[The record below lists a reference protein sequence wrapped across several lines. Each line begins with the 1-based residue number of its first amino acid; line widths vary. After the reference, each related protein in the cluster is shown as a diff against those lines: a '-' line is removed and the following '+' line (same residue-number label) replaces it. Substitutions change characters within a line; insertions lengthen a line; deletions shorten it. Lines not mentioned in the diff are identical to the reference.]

1 MQLLPRAQPKREHTF
16 MLSNKPQRRYLRIG
30 APSQE
35 KDNNSFILRSI
46 QQSYNT
52 VSRTPTNYA
61 KSGGGR
67 EIRLARTA

>member
-1 MQLLPRAQPKREHTF
+1 
-16 MLSNKPQRRYLRIG
+16 MLSNKPQRRYLRIS

-52 VSRTPTNYA
+52 VSRTPRKYI
-61 KSGGGR
+61 KSGGGER
-67 EIRLARTA
+67 YV